1 MNYYVLLLFKCYEI
15 YIKMKTTN
23 ILNLIIAFLVA
34 CISCIAPNMAIG
46 ELPPLIPMR
55 DFFRNPQV
63 TNYQISPNGKYIA
76 FLKPWE
82 TRLNIHVQSIG
93 KTTIKRVTSVTERD
107 IHWFHWANDNR
118 LVYPLDKGGD
128 ENYHIYAINRDGS
141 DLIDLTPYSD
151 TRAMLINLLKYNSG
165 YMLIT
170 INNRDKRHFDAYKV
184 NVFTGDLELLVEN
197 PGNISNYFAD
207 HEGKLRL
214 ATTSDGVNT
223 SILYRETSD
232 DEFKVVLTT
241 NFREGLEP
249 KFFTYDNRYIY
260 ASSNLG
266 RDKQAIVVFDPATA
280 TEIDKIYEH
289 PDVDVWAITESDKR
303 KIITG
308 VGYFTDKRHYS
319 FFDEKRRNM
328 QLFLE
333 SKLPGVDVNI
343 MSENLEETRHIVRTF
358 SDKTLGDIYIYE
370 SEKNSLTHL
379 SAVSPW
385 ITADYMAEMEPISYK
400 SRDDLT
406 IHGYLTLP
414 KGVEPKNLP
423 VVINPH
429 GGPWGRDFWGFRST
443 VQFLANRGYAVL
455 QMNFRG
461 STGYGRKFWELSFK
475 QWGRTMQND
484 VSDGVKWLIEEGI
497 ADPERVGI
505 YGGSY
510 GGYTTLAGITFTPE
524 LYTCAVDYVGISNLL
539 TFFNTIPPY
548 WDQYRAMFYEM
559 VGNPDT
565 EIELLK
571 AASPVFHVDN
581 IRAPL
586 LIAQG
591 ANDPRVNKAES
602 DQIVD
607 ALKKRGIDVPY
618 MVKDNEGHGFSNEE
632 NRFEFYRAMEQFF
645 AKHLGG
651 RVESGDDI
659 LSQLY

>member
-1 MNYYVLLLFKCYEI
+1 MKITNFSKLLISFLITC
-15 YIKMKTTN
+15 
-23 ILNLIIAFLVA
+23 IL
-34 CISCIAPNMAIG
+34 CSYPTMAIG
-46 ELPPLIPMR
+46 DLLPLIPMR

-82 TRLNIHVQSIG
+82 TRLNIHVQKIG
-93 KTTIKRVTSVTERD
+93 KPTIKRVTSVTERD
-107 IHWFHWANDNR
+107 IRWHHWANDNR

-128 ENYHIYAINRDGS
+128 ENYHTYAINRDGS
-141 DLIDLTPYSD
+141 KLLDLTPFEE
-151 TRAMLINLLKYNSG
+151 TRAHLINTLKYDPE
-165 YMLIT
+165 YMLVAL
-170 INNRDKRHFDAYKV
+170 NNRDKRYFDAYKV
-184 NVFTGDLELLVEN
+184 NVNTGDLELLVEN

-223 SILYRETSD
+223 SILYRETTD
-232 DEFKVVLTT
+232 DEFKVIFTT
-241 NFREGLEP
+241 NFRETLAP

-266 RDKQAIVVFDPATA
+266 RDKQAIVVFDPVTA

-289 PDVDVWAITESDKR
+289 PEVDVYGITESDKR

-308 VGYFTDKRHYS
+308 VGYFTDRRGFS

-333 SKLPGVDVNI
+333 SKLPGVEVTI
-343 MSENLEETRHIVRTF
+343 MSEDLEETNHIVRTH
-358 SDKTLGDIYIYE
+358 SDKTLGDVYLYE

-385 ITADYMAEMEPISYK
+385 IEAENMAEMNPISYK
-400 SRDDLT
+400 SRDGLT

-414 KGVEPKNLP
+414 KGVDPKNLP

-429 GGPWGRDFWGFRST
+429 GGPWWRNYWGFSPT

-461 STGYGRKFWELSFK
+461 STGYGREFWELSFK
-475 QWGRTMQND
+475 QWGRAMLDD
-484 VSDGVKWLIEEGI
+484 VSDGVNWLIEEGI
-497 ADPERVGI
+497 ADPDRIGI
-505 YGGSY
+505 YGGSF

-524 LYTCAVDYVGISNLL
+524 LYACAVDYVGVSNLL

-548 WDQYRAMFYEM
+548 WDQDRDMLYEM

-565 EIELLK
+565 ETEFLK
-571 AASPVFHVDN
+571 AISPVFHVDK

-586 LIAQG
+586 LIVQG

-602 DQIVD
+602 DQMVE

-618 MVKDNEGHGFSNEE
+618 MVKDNEGHGFYNEE
-632 NRFEFYRAMEQFF
+632 NRFEYYRAMEQFF

-651 RVESGDDI
+651 RAESGEDI

>member
-1 MNYYVLLLFKCYEI
+1 MKISIISKLLISFLITC
-15 YIKMKTTN
+15 
-23 ILNLIIAFLVA
+23 ILSNAN
-34 CISCIAPNMAIG
+34 NMAVG
-46 ELPPLIPMR
+46 DQPPLIPMR

-82 TRLNIHVQSIG
+82 TRLNIHVQKIG
-93 KTTIKRVTSVTERD
+93 KPMIKRVTSVTERD
-107 IHWFHWANDNR
+107 IRWFQWANDNR

-128 ENYHIYAINRDGS
+128 ENYHFYAINRDGS
-141 DLIDLTPYSD
+141 SLLDLTPFEV
-151 TRAMLINLLKYNSG
+151 TRASIINPLKYDPEH
-165 YMLIT
+165 MLVAL
-170 INNRDKRHFDAYKV
+170 NNRDKRHFDAFKV
-184 NVFTGDLELLVEN
+184 NVNTGDLKLLVEN
-197 PGNISNYFAD
+197 PGNISSYFAD

-223 SILYRETSD
+223 SILYRETTD
-232 DEFKVVLTT
+232 DEFNVVLTT

-249 KFFTYDNRYIY
+249 KFFTYDNQYIY

-289 PDVDVWAITESDKR
+289 PEVDVFGITESDKR

-308 VGYFTDKRHYS
+308 VGYFTDKRHFS

-333 SKLPGVDVNI
+333 SELPGVDVTI
-343 MSENLEETRHIVRTF
+343 MSENLEETKHIVRTH
-358 SDKTLGDIYIYE
+358 SDKTLGDIYFYE

-385 ITADYMAEMEPISYK
+385 IRAENMAEMKPIFYK
-400 SRDDLT
+400 SRDGLT

-429 GGPWGRDFWGFRST
+429 GGPWGRDYWGFRST

-461 STGYGRKFWELSFK
+461 STGYGRNFWEISFK
-475 QWGRTMQND
+475 QWGREMQND

-497 ADPERVGI
+497 ADPNRVGI

-510 GGYTTLAGITFTPE
+510 GGYATLAGITFTPE
-524 LYTCAVDYVGISNLL
+524 LYTCAVDYVGVANLL
-539 TFFNTIPPY
+539 TFFNTIPEY

-559 VGNPDT
+559 VGNPET
-565 EIELLK
+565 ETELLK
-571 AASPVFHVDN
+571 AASPVFHADK

-586 LIAQG
+586 LIVQG

-602 DQIVD
+602 DQMVE

-651 RVESGDDI
+651 RVEAGEDI